1 MIMLLW
7 LLTACRLFNRDKDT
21 GSPDSTESIPTDTID
36 VSDWKKSFSKT
47 DSVYTKVAPSESTHP
62 EVWFKADGQSSSLGS
77 TLYLGLFSPENGG
90 VTQLAGEGKFIGY
103 EWSSTESGQGIAC
116 NEVVWGQSKID
127 DHFEVGGLCLIKSDS
142 NGESRF
148 VPDMI
153 LVEFYGTTTDVTDE
167 NLFPIIQTLETTVYE
182 VTNPDDCSIL
192 NDGICDVKDLDSFD
206 FKRLQESP
214 YKDKKAKQS
223 SSLPPTNHPLPPLQS
238 AS

>member
-1 MIMLLW
+1 MLLW
-7 LLTACRLFNRDKDT
+7 LLTSCCLFNRDKDAESPEDT
-21 GSPDSTESIPTDTID
+21 GPVLTDTID
-36 VSDWKKSFSKT
+36 VADWIASFSKT
-47 DSVYTKVAPSESTHP
+47 DSAYTKVAPSESTHS
-62 EVWFKADGQSSSLGS
+62 EVWFEANGQRSSLG
-77 TLYLGLFSPENGG
+77 TELYLGLFSPENGG

-103 EWSSTESGQGIAC
+103 EWSSAKSGQGIAC

-153 LVEFYGTTTDVTDE
+153 LVEFYATTTDVTDE

-214 YKDKKAKQS
+214 YKD
-223 SSLPPTNHPLPPLQS
+223 
-238 AS
+238 